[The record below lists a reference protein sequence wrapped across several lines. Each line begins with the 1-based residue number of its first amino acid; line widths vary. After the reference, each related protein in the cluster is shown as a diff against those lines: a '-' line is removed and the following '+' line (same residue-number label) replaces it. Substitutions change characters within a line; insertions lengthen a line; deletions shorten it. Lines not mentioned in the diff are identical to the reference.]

1 MTAKI
6 CIEQIQHWEAN
17 FSLAKIS
24 SKPGFMVVKDDW
36 VGALYYGGPS
46 MDQFLWD
53 GPSYYHDRIHGF
65 PVAYGF
71 DFRIEP
77 DGQITAAGTLYNAS
91 RDINGDLDTFTDE
104 PLTHVDLRVTFH
116 SPDTHAAVAH
126 YVQKYQCPIEDCP
139 TC

>member
-6 CIEQIQHWEAN
+6 CIEQIQHWKAD

-36 VGALYYGGPS
+36 VGALYYGGSS

-77 DGQITAAGTLYNAS
+77 DGRSPPQAHSTTLPETSTATS
-91 RDINGDLDTFTDE
+91 T
-104 PLTHVDLRVTFH
+104 P
-116 SPDTHAAVAH
+116 SPTN
-126 YVQKYQCPIEDCP
+126 PSP
-139 TC
+139 TST